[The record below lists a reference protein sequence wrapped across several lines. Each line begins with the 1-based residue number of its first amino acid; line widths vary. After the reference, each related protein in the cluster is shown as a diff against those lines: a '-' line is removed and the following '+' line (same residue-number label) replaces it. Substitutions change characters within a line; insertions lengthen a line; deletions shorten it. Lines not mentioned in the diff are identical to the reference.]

1 MKHKIDTN
9 NNLHFTIPTFRRYS
23 FLEFQMRKSTFEEGD
38 KIIISNKL

>member
-9 NNLHFTIPTFRRYS
+9 NNLHFNIPTFRRCS
-23 FLEFQMRKSTFEEGD
+23 FLGFRMRKLTLEKGN